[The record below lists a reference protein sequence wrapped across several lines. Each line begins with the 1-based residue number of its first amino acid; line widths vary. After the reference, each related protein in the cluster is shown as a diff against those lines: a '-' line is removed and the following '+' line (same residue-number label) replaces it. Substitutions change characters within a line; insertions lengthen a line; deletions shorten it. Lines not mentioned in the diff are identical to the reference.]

1 MTIGTALLQRLK
13 LPWFRTRSRTQLAV
27 MVAIVTLMSVV
38 VTSCGYIFER
48 EPGIG
53 KAVPWSKL
61 PQWQGDDLAAAWPA
75 MQAQCPRMVRKS
87 AAWEPVCEAVAQLQN
102 PSSDEVRAFL
112 QQHFKPHRVHGK
124 NGKRDGLITGYY
136 EPILNGSRT
145 RTDRFK
151 YPIYAQPED
160 MLIID
165 LADLYPS
172 LKGMR
177 LRGRLDGNRVK
188 PYWSREEIDG
198 AELPLAG
205 KEILWIDDPYGS
217 FFTQIQGSGRVRLP
231 DGSMVGVGYA
241 NQNGHPYV
249 AVGKKLV
256 EIGALPIEE
265 VSLFTIKQWLQEN
278 PQRAPE
284 ILNANPSYVFFE
296 MRESVEEG
304 PRGSLNVPLTAERSI
319 AVDRRVVPLGTP
331 VWLKTTLPD
340 GSPFERLVFAQ
351 DTGGA
356 ITGPVRADVFFGIG
370 NRAEQLAG
378 EMKQRGEMYALLP
391 VEAGSL

>member
-1 MTIGTALLQRLK
+1 
-13 LPWFRTRSRTQLAV
+13 
-27 MVAIVTLMSVV
+27 MVVLMSVV

-53 KAVPWSKL
+53 KAVSWSKL

-391 VEAGSL
+391 VEAGSQ